1 MFGGMPDS
9 PKGREIKTV
18 EGSPSGIIA
27 RGTAIEELGKKM
39 DAASDTLQAIKENT
53 FAGGEQQGKAIEK
66 LQETIG
72 DSYKVL
78 EEAAEL
84 YKPVGPVIVKYGEM
98 LETYKPIIDRS
109 ASTCSDLWDTYDALP
124 GDKDDSMTEDD
135 GGILGIGDTDKEE
148 AAENKAKKAAYDNWE
163 DEAERFDTWYDVWE
177 DGFDEAVNGISDGL
191 SGAIEDSTWDN
202 IGDFINAAYEVLT
215 WAALIIAVVAIFCT
229 GLGALAAILALLA
242 FGLSCI
248 KFAYGQQSLGQ
259 LGLDAL
265 GIIPVTK
272 LSNLSKLGHLL
283 NIGARQGSDVGKA
296 GSKVW
301 GAMAKGPLGDLTNAA
316 RAKDVLGIRSGSEM
330 LEQLIG
336 KNAKNF
342 RTDNLRMY
350 IGNYDALKAGLG
362 EFRGLTKVEF
372 RMQQI
377 GAGLG
382 TIGNAGKL
390 TQGTDHFDPIPID
403 IPEVKIPGMPAWVSF

>member
-27 RGTAIEELGKKM
+27 RGTAIERLGKMM
-39 DAASDTLQAIKENT
+39 DTSADTLRAIKENS

-78 EEAAEL
+78 EEAADL

-98 LETYKPIIDRS
+98 LETNKPIIDRT
-109 ASTCSDLWDTYDALP
+109 ASTCGDLWSTYESLP

-191 SGAIEDSTWDN
+191 AGAIEDGFWDDW
-202 IGDFINAAYEVLT
+202 GDIINAVYEVLT

-229 GLGALAAILALLA
+229 GFGALAAILALAA
-242 FGLSCI
+242 FAVSCI
-248 KFAYGQQSLGQ
+248 KFACGQQSLGQ

-265 GIIPVTK
+265 AIIPIGK
-272 LSNLSKLGHLL
+272 LTNLSKLGHLA
-283 NIGARQGSDVGKA
+283 NMAK
-296 GSKVW
+296 GSKVTALSRTW
-301 GAMAKGPLGDLTNAA
+301 GTVSKGPLGDLTQAA
-316 RAKDVLGIRSGSEM
+316 RLKDAFKVKSGSEV
-330 LEQLIG
+330 LEALVG
-336 KNAKNF
+336 KNFKSF
-342 RTDNLRMY
+342 RTDNLKMY
-350 IGNYDALKAGLG
+350 MGNLDSLKNGLG
-362 EFRGLTKVEF
+362 AFRGLTKAEF
-372 RMQQI
+372 GLQRI
-377 GAGLG
+377 GTTLG

-403 IPEVKIPGMPAWVSF
+403 IPDIPTGMPAWLSI

>member
-27 RGTAIEELGKKM
+27 RGTKIEELGKKM
-39 DAASDTLQAIKENT
+39 DTAADTLQAIKENT

-148 AAENKAKKAAYDNWE
+148 AAENQAKKEAYDNWE

-191 SGAIEDSTWDN
+191 AGAIEDSTWDN
-202 IGDFINAAYEVLT
+202 ISDFVNAAYEILT
-215 WAALIIAVVAIFCT
+215 WAALIIGVIAIFCT
-229 GLGALAAILALLA
+229 GLGALAAILALAA
-242 FGLSCI
+242 FALSVV
-248 KFAYGQQSLGQ
+248 KYLNGAQTLGQ

-272 LSNLSKLGHLL
+272 LSNLTKLGHLA
-283 NIGARQGSDVGKA
+283 N
-296 GSKVW
+296 
-301 GAMAKGPLGDLTNAA
+301 MAKGNKLTALA
-316 RAKDVLGIRSGSEM
+316 RTWKTVNKGPVGALTKSAIAKDPLKFKSGSE
-330 LEQLIG
+330 LVEGLIG
-336 KNAKNF
+336 KGFKSF
-342 RTDNLRMY
+342 KTDNLKMY
-350 IGNYDALKAGLG
+350 MGNFDSLKNGLG
-362 EFRGLTKVEF
+362 VFKGLNLVEF
-372 RMQQI
+372 GINAGGTTLGSI
-377 GAGLG
+377 GLV
-382 TIGNAGKL
+382 GKL

-403 IPEVKIPGMPAWVSF
+403 IPDIPTGLPPWVSL